1 VGGDGRATVRPDEE
15 ETGDDWG
22 SEDICS
28 SEKQGGRLARPQ
40 VGLDLW
46 GEG

>member
-1 VGGDGRATVRPDEE
+1 MGGDGRATVRPDEE
-15 ETGDDWG
+15 ERGDDCE

-28 SEKQGGRLARPQ
+28 SEKQGGRLAGPQ
-40 VGLDLW
+40 VRLEVW